1 MTRVCE
7 VCGQVEAQVDENLHA
22 AMEESFHLYL
32 CEPCITD
39 LRWQE

>member
-7 VCGQVEAQVDENLHA
+7 ICGQLEAQ
-22 AMEESFHLYL
+22 MEESVELMEDSFHLYV

>member
-7 VCGQVEAQVDENLHA
+7 ICGQMEAQMDENVTA
-22 AMEESFHLYL
+22 FEESFHLYV
-32 CEPCITD
+32 CEPCIID